1 MDAQV
6 FVAHRAALEEQLPDN
21 SLLFLFAG
29 EPKQKT
35 LDMDYPFRVDNNYYY
50 MTGFDRANWFLMLTK
65 LQGKVKEWLFIERP
79 DPYLERYF
87 GK

>member
-50 MTGFDRANWFLMLTK
+50 MTGFD
-65 LQGKVKEWLFIERP
+65 
-79 DPYLERYF
+79 
-87 GK
+87 